1 MNNLR
6 VTSDRARPIAR
17 TLGLLVPALLF
28 VSSAAAQEDAS
39 AAETA
44 AARALAV
51 EGLKLARAGHCAD
64 AIDKLERAQE
74 LYPSPVVLGRLGE
87 CHITLG
93 RVVEGTEMLRKLLR
107 EPMPP
112 NASPAVEQAYERAQS
127 VLNSAKS
134 RIAALTITVQAPS
147 DANVTVTV
155 DGVPVPPAA
164 LGIEFPANP
173 GEHIVEASAP
183 GFFKAS
189 TRVALTSGEKET
201 VPLELRRDPNAP
213 PPAPPAEATAP
224 AEGAPPPAS
233 ITTTPSDS
241 AAQTPLP
248 PPSMAYEERSSSS
261 STLAYV
267 SYGVGVV
274 GLAVGLGFGR
284 AAMSTKDELDGR
296 CPANECPQEL
306 KSDLEAAKAKGTIAT
321 IGVGI
326 GAAGLALGTILLI
339 AGSSDS
345 ESSAESSL
353 AERSRKNLA
362 TLRPRAAIGLGRVEL
377 TADF

>member
-1 MNNLR
+1 M
-6 VTSDRARPIAR
+6 R
-17 TLGLLVPALLF
+17 TLTFLVPALLYA
-28 VSSAAAQEDAS
+28 SGAAAQEDKS

-44 AARALAV
+44 AARALAI
-51 EGLKLARAGHCAD
+51 EGLKLARAGHCAE

-93 RVVEGTEMLRKLLR
+93 RVVEGTEMLRKMLR

-134 RIAALTITVQAPS
+134 RIASLTITVQAPS

-155 DGVPVPPAA
+155 DGKPVPPAV
-164 LGIEFPANP
+164 LGVEFPANP

-189 TRVALTSGEKET
+189 ARVTLTSGEKET

-213 PPAPPAEATAP
+213 PAPPAEAAAP
-224 AEGAPPPAS
+224 AESASPPAPPVAAS
-233 ITTTPSDS
+233 S
-241 AAQTPLP
+241 AVAAEQPVP
-248 PPSMAYEERSSSS
+248 PPTMARDKEGSST

-284 AAMSTKDELDGR
+284 AAMAAKDELEER
-296 CPANECPQEL
+296 CPRNECPKEAQ
-306 KSDLEAAKAKGTIAT
+306 SDLDAAKSKGTIAT

-345 ESSAESSL
+345 ESSAEASF

-362 TLRPRAAIGLGRVEL
+362 SLRPRAAIGFGRVEL
-377 TADF
+377 GADF